1 MLWVC
6 VIWGHSLVPGTS
18 SDAES
23 LAVLDRVAPFLTLF
37 GLAGR
42 SVMNFVVRKA
52 GHFLEYLVLGWIAA
66 HTNLSFVGR
75 EGRWSRASA
84 CLLGVAV
91 AAIDESIQLFVPGR
105 SGQLTD
111 VLLDATGV
119 VCGVA
124 LTVAINKLR
133 ERQQQKASKR

>member
-6 VIWGHSLVPGTS
+6 VIWGHSLVPGSS

-37 GLAGR
+37 GLTGQG
-42 SVMNFVVRKA
+42 VMNFVVRKA
-52 GHFLEYLVLGWIAA
+52 GHFLEYLVLGWIAT

-124 LTVAINKLR
+124 LAIAINTLR